1 MATDQP
7 MMDVC
12 VLKVAEVEFP
22 SAPQAPMPT
31 VVLWLMDF
39 ITLWV

>member
-1 MATDQP
+1 

-12 VLKVAEVEFP
+12 VLKVAEAEFL
-22 SAPQAPMPT
+22 SVPQVRT
-31 VVLWLMDF
+31 LIVVLWLLDF

>member
-1 MATDQP
+1 

-12 VLKVAEVEFP
+12 VLKVAEAEFL
-22 SAPQAPMPT
+22 SVPQAPMLT

>member
-1 MATDQP
+1 
-7 MMDVC
+7 

-22 SAPQAPMPT
+22 SVPQAPMLI
-31 VVLWLMDF
+31 VVLWLLDF